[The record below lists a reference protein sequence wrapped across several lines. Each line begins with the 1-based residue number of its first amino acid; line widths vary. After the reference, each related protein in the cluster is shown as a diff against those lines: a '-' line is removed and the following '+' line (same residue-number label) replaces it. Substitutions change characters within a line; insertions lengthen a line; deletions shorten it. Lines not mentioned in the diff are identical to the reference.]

1 MENENQNQEEVVNQE
16 VEQVAENVQSEAQTP
31 EPDRPEINYKA
42 ELERRKAETEKLR
55 QELEAERSKQIQRR
69 DQNDIS
75 TWSDLELKALKNSQD
90 PSVLPY
96 KDQAEELLLE
106 RKVKAI
112 RERERMAE
120 KRATTEVTLRTQ
132 YPEALD
138 PSSDFAA
145 KMEQVMYDLDL
156 QKSPAGRLAAA
167 RIVAGESSKGSSKS
181 NAAGRKQEEAR
192 LKDVKQTLSEG
203 DRPDPRQNMT
213 NPKKNEELINIVNDK
228 HSSHEAQ
235 SLAMA
240 ELLKQKGISRDSFFK
255 R

>member
-1 MENENQNQEEVVNQE
+1 MENEEQKPVEEVLQEEV
-16 VEQVAENVQSEAQTP
+16 QSEGQEEKA
-31 EPDRPEINYKA
+31 ERPEVNYQK
-42 ELERRKAETEKLR
+42 EIERRKASEERLR
-55 QELEAERSKQIQRR
+55 KELEEERGKQVQRR

-106 RKVKAI
+106 RKVKQI
-112 RERERMAE
+112 RERERMSE
-120 KRATTEVTLRTQ
+120 KRATTEITLRTQ
-132 YPEALD
+132 FPEALD

-167 RIVAGESSKGSSKS
+167 RIVAAETNKGYGKA

-203 DRPDPRQNMT
+203 DRPDPRANIPQ
-213 NPKKNEELINIVNDK
+213 PKKTEELVKKINDTK
-228 HSSHEAQ
+228 GRAEDAGA
-235 SLAMA
+235 AMG
-240 ELLKQKGISRDSFFK
+240 EILKSKGMDVRSFFG

>member
-1 MENENQNQEEVVNQE
+1 MDNEQEQPVEQPVE
-16 VEQVAENVQSEAQTP
+16 EAVEQVAEQVQSEQQTP
-31 EPDRPEINYKA
+31 EDRPEINYQK
-42 ELERRKAETEKLR
+42 EIERRKAEADKLR
-55 QELEAERSKQIQRR
+55 QELEVERAKQVQRR

-75 TWSDLELKALKNSQD
+75 TWSDLELKALKNSMD

-96 KDQAEELLLE
+96 KDQAEEILLE

-120 KRATTEVTLRTQ
+120 KRATTEAQLRTK

-138 PSSDFAA
+138 PASEFAVQ
-145 KMEQVMYDLDL
+145 MEQVMYDLDL

-167 RIVAGESSKGSSKS
+167 EIVSARSQKGTGKA

-203 DRPDPRQNMT
+203 DRPDPRASIP
-213 NPKKNEELINIVNDK
+213 NPKKKEQLVQDLNDN
-228 HSSHEAQ
+228 SHVKQ
-235 SLAMA
+235 SAAMS
-240 ELLKQKGISRDSFFK
+240 EILKERGMSRDSFFK